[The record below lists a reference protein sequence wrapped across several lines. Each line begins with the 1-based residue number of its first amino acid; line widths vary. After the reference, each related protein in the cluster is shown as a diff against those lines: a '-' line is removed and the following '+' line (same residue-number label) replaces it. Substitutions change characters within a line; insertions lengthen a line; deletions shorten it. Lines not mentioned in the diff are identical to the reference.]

1 MPPMRPPMFF
11 PPRGGGM
18 IPPGI
23 APRGIMG
30 AANNAGAAGARG
42 LFARQVQGAAVSAPR
57 TGGILSSLFGR
68 GGGVAAG
75 NAATAAR
82 SVTGAATAAA
92 QGGSSLTNIMN
103 GTQKVLAAGERIVPM
118 VRQVQ
123 QYGPLIKN
131 LPSMWKMYRG
141 LKAAD
146 TSTASEEATTDEQTE
161 STSEEETLT
170 AVQTANN
177 SEETS
182 IEKVDNSSVEA
193 SLPEAETKSES
204 TKKSR
209 GPKPSVPRLF
219 I

>member
-1 MPPMRPPMFF
+1 MPPMRPPMFL

-18 IPPGI
+18 IRPGMM
-23 APRGIMG
+23 APRGMMG

-42 LFARQVQGAAVSAPR
+42 LFARGAQGAAAGAPR
-57 TGGILSSLFGR
+57 SGGILSSLFGR
-68 GGGVAAG
+68 GGGAAG

-82 SVTGAATAAA
+82 SVTGAAGAAA
-92 QGGSSLTNIMN
+92 QGGASLTNIMN

-146 TSTASEEATTDEQTE
+146 TAAASAETETPTVDDISAVQEETTSAATLPT
-161 STSEEETLT
+161 EEETLK
-170 AVQTANN
+170 AAP
-177 SEETS
+177 
-182 IEKVDNSSVEA
+182 KSSA
-193 SLPEAETKSES
+193 
-204 TKKSR
+204 
-209 GPKPSVPRLF
+209 PKPSVPKLF

>member
-1 MPPMRPPMFF
+1 MPPMRPPMFL

-18 IPPGI
+18 IRPGM
-23 APRGIMG
+23 APRGMMG

-42 LFARQVQGAAVSAPR
+42 LFARGAQGAAAGAPR
-57 TGGILSSLFGR
+57 SGGILSSLFGR
-68 GGGVAAG
+68 GGGAAG
-75 NAATAAR
+75 NAVTAAR
-82 SVTGAATAAA
+82 SVTGAAGSAA
-92 QGGSSLTNIMN
+92 QGGASLTNIMN

-146 TSTASEEATTDEQTE
+146 TAADSAETPKVDEMSTVQEDTTTAAASLPT
-161 STSEEETLT
+161 EEETINK
-170 AVQTANN
+170 AAP
-177 SEETS
+177 
-182 IEKVDNSSVEA
+182 KSSA
-193 SLPEAETKSES
+193 
-204 TKKSR
+204 
-209 GPKPSVPRLF
+209 PKPSVPKLF

>member
-1 MPPMRPPMFF
+1 MPPMRPPMFL

-18 IPPGI
+18 IRPGM
-23 APRGIMG
+23 APRGMMG
-30 AANNAGAAGARG
+30 ANNAGAAGARG
-42 LFARQVQGAAVSAPR
+42 LFARGAQGAATGAPR
-57 TGGILSSLFGR
+57 SGGILSSLFGR
-68 GGGVAAG
+68 GGGAAG

-82 SVTGAATAAA
+82 SVTGAAGAAA
-92 QGGSSLTNIMN
+92 QGGASLTNIMN

-146 TSTASEEATTDEQTE
+146 TAADSAETETPAVDDISTVQKETASA
-161 STSEEETLT
+161 
-170 AVQTANN
+170 
-177 SEETS
+177 
-182 IEKVDNSSVEA
+182 A
-193 SLPEAETKSES
+193 SLPTEEEMIKKAAPKSS
-204 TKKSR
+204 A
-209 GPKPSVPRLF
+209 PKPSVPKLF

>member
-1 MPPMRPPMFF
+1 MPPMRPPMFL

-18 IPPGI
+18 IRPGMG
-23 APRGIMG
+23 PRGMMG
-30 AANNAGAAGARG
+30 AANNAGATGARG
-42 LFARQVQGAAVSAPR
+42 LFARQAQGAAAGAQRS
-57 TGGILSSLFGR
+57 GGILSSLFGR
-68 GGGVAAG
+68 GGGAAAG

-82 SVTGAATAAA
+82 SVTGAASAAA

-141 LKAAD
+141 LSASSTEAED
-146 TSTASEEATTDEQTE
+146 TSAAVESAAVEETAAESTETVAAETSLPKEDEVKTNSSKRTE
-161 STSEEETLT
+161 S
-170 AVQTANN
+170 
-177 SEETS
+177 
-182 IEKVDNSSVEA
+182 
-193 SLPEAETKSES
+193 
-204 TKKSR
+204 
-209 GPKPSVPRLF
+209 KPSVPKLF

>member
-1 MPPMRPPMFF
+1 MPPMRPPMFL

-18 IPPGI
+18 IRPGMM
-23 APRGIMG
+23 APRGMMG

-42 LFARQVQGAAVSAPR
+42 LFARGAQGAAAGAPR
-57 TGGILSSLFGR
+57 SGGILSSLFGR
-68 GGGVAAG
+68 GGGAAG

-82 SVTGAATAAA
+82 SVTGAAGAAA
-92 QGGSSLTNIMN
+92 QGGASLTNIMN

-141 LKAAD
+141 LKSADTAAD
-146 TSTASEEATTDEQTE
+146 SAETETPAVDDISTVQEETASAATLPT
-161 STSEEETLT
+161 EEETIK
-170 AVQTANN
+170 AAP
-177 SEETS
+177 
-182 IEKVDNSSVEA
+182 KSSA
-193 SLPEAETKSES
+193 
-204 TKKSR
+204 
-209 GPKPSVPRLF
+209 PKPSVPKLF